1 LRAQLERAAAAART
15 RWSLVIAL
23 ALLVPAALAAPAG
36 TALDL
41 RSVPS
46 AEGEEAAMLR
56 IINRDVV
63 LLRARVGGLT
73 PQQRVQRT
81 QQRLRE
87 LPPSAI
93 DQPLGAL
100 PSSFGSTEGV
110 TIVVGERPLFS
121 LVPAD
126 VEPESKQDLDA
137 LVRQTLAR
145 LEQVRIAWH
154 KVHDGE
160 RLLRGA
166 IRAAIATVLFGA
178 LVWLTYRGSRVLV
191 AWMEKKRDIL
201 AARFPYV
208 DWREFLA
215 RLAVGSMV
223 LIQWLVLVSLVYAW
237 LYAVLG
243 GFDLTAP
250 LAEKMHDWLIEK
262 LIWIGDGL
270 LDSLPGFATVAIVLL
285 ITRAIADL
293 VRYFFE
299 AVRKGRLRLRLF
311 HRETAVA
318 TQRICTL
325 AVWALGISVAYP
337 YLPGSSTEAFK
348 GISVLL
354 GLTLTLGSAGLITQA
369 MSGLVVI
376 YSRSLARGD
385 FVDINGVQGV
395 VTEMNTLATKVVNV
409 QNEEFTIPN
418 SVVVSSPIR
427 NYSKLEGSLGTLLTT
442 KVTIGY
448 DAPWRQVHAMLIDAA
463 LATPG
468 VRTTPAPYVYQ
479 RALSDFYVEYEL
491 FASIDEAWRRVPI
504 LSDLHASILD
514 AFNRHGVQI
523 LSPHY
528 LGQPQRPVVIP
539 EDRWFAAPARK
550 P

>member
-1 LRAQLERAAAAART
+1 
-15 RWSLVIAL
+15 
-23 ALLVPAALAAPAG
+23 
-36 TALDL
+36 
-41 RSVPS
+41 
-46 AEGEEAAMLR
+46 MLR

-137 LVRQTLAR
+137 LVRQTLER

-166 IRAAIATVLFGA
+166 IRAAIATLLFGA
-178 LVWLTYRGSRVLV
+178 LVWLTYRGSRALV

-223 LIQWLVLVSLVYAW
+223 LVQWLVLVSLVYAW

-250 LAEKMHDWLIEK
+250 LAEKMHAWLIEK
-262 LIWIGDGL
+262 LLWIGDGL
-270 LDSLPGFATVAIVLL
+270 IESLPGFATVAIVLL

-337 YLPGSSTEAFK
+337 YLPGSNTEAFK

-376 YSRSLARGD
+376 YSRSLAKGD

-448 DAPWRQVHAMLIDAA
+448 DAPWRQVHAMLIEAA

-468 VRTTPAPYVYQ
+468 VRNTPAPYVYQ

-528 LGQPQRPVVIP
+528 LGQPARPVVVP
-539 EDRWFAAPARK
+539 EERWFATPARK